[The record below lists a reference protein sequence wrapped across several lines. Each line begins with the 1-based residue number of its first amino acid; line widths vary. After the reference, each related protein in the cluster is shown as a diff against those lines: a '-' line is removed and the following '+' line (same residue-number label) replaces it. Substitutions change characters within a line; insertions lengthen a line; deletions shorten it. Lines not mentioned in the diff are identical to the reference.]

1 MIKPLTRLY
10 LKIFIATGFSFGII
24 SLIIDLYK
32 GTEIELWKYIFS
44 TFFFG
49 LLMSLVLVYLHKNK
63 LKKSGINEINEANLK
78 VTQSRDIQ
86 TDLNKSELIKKLNE
100 DPSIRK
106 MKIKEIENGIVI
118 STKMTLWSLG
128 EIIKIELKSTKDSVF
143 EYNVSSRPK
152 LKITLIDYGKN
163 IQNID
168 LIKKV
173 IT

>member
-1 MIKPLTRLY
+1 MIKPITKLY
-10 LKIFIATGFSFGII
+10 LKIFISTGLSFGII
-24 SLIIDLYK
+24 TLIIDLYN
-32 GTEIELWKYIFS
+32 GTEIELWKYIFL

-49 LLMSLVLVYLHKNK
+49 LLMSLASVYLHKNK
-63 LKKSGINEINEANLK
+63 LKKSGINEINEAHLK

-86 TDLNKSELIKKLNE
+86 TDLNKSELTRKLKE

-118 STKMTLWSLG
+118 RTGMTLWSFG

-168 LIKKV
+168 LIRKV